1 MGQGEEWAHVQ
12 GRKEQAGLGCAAGG
26 LELCGWSLAGPE
38 GEGSH
43 PLQEDEKLEIQPG
56 AHSFAYTVNFF
67 HLSSSQKFRGHLT
80 CHVFGETFLGIQE
93 SLLHPL

>member
-1 MGQGEEWAHVQ
+1 MCRVE
-12 GRKEQAGLGCAAGG
+12 RSRAGLGCAAGG

-56 AHSFAYTVNFF
+56 VSFMITF
-67 HLSSSQKFRGHLT
+67 SPPKFNIIICIFSG
-80 CHVFGETFLGIQE
+80 
-93 SLLHPL
+93 

>member
-1 MGQGEEWAHVQ
+1 MGQGEGWAHVQ

-43 PLQEDEKLEIQPG
+43 PLQEDVKLEIQPG
-56 AHSFAYTVNFF
+56 VSLMITF
-67 HLSSSQKFRGHLT
+67 SPPKFNIIICIFSG
-80 CHVFGETFLGIQE
+80 
-93 SLLHPL
+93 

>member
-1 MGQGEEWAHVQ
+1 MQ

-56 AHSFAYTVNFF
+56 VSLMNISHFF
-67 HLSSSQKFRGHLT
+67 PSKIQYNNLYFFWLIDDIRGLRELLFWAQLCSELFRVL
-80 CHVFGETFLGIQE
+80 
-93 SLLHPL
+93 PR